1 MNLRKVFILT
11 MVVISAIGLA
21 GCSSENTKGTSSSQ
35 NASSSNTLEKIKQ
48 KGVLVV
54 GSSDDAPFAYMD
66 AKTNQFS
73 GVDAE
78 IIQEIAKRLGIAK
91 VEMKHV
97 PFENLLV
104 ELDKGSI
111 DMVTDAMYIKPE
123 RLQKAAF
130 TNVWYTEA
138 EAVVVKKDSDIKS
151 KDDLKDKVIGGQ
163 KGVAFLDLAQKWK
176 NEGLVKDVKIFNSQ
190 SELMMAVNTGKI
202 DACITDGIV
211 AAYTIK
217 QNSELNLR
225 ILTPYTPES
234 SGKIGAAIRFGDKD
248 LLNAVNNELE
258 KMRSD
263 GTLKKILEKYGL
275 PDDYMVLSAEAAKT
289 NNVK

>member
-54 GSSDDAPFAYMD
+54 GSSNDAPFAYMD

-73 GVDAE
+73 VVDAE

-263 GTLKKILEKYGL
+263 GTLKQILEKYGL